1 VSTTNGLTTHKPPR
15 AAIMH
20 ARNWDELH
28 AASSVIWDLPAGDP
42 ERAALCDLIANRTAE
57 LRGAVSY
64 DDWRYNQHTDIS
76 A

>member
-1 VSTTNGLTTHKPPR
+1 
-15 AAIMH
+15 
-20 ARNWDELH
+20 
-28 AASSVIWDLPAGDP
+28 
-42 ERAALCDLIANRTAE
+42 LCDLIANRTAE